1 MFTLALYILLA
12 YFLYRFIV
20 YFIIPIVSTSRQV
33 HRQMKDFH
41 QRMQQQET
49 GTYQYQETTQPA
61 REPQKPSS
69 PGGDYIEFEEI
80 K

>member
-1 MFTLALYILLA
+1 MFTILLYILLA
-12 YFLYRFIV
+12 YFLYRFIF

-49 GTYQYQETTQPA
+49 GTYQYQEANNSRKESP
-61 REPQKPSS
+61 KPTSNS
-69 PGGDYIEFEEI
+69 GDYIEFEEI